1 MLEPSETSWDLIT
14 TNSWWRNQT
23 PHPMIPQQSR
33 YGVLIY
39 IVNESLCYIINKHR
53 CLTVCIAHCILP
65 SAIFYFMLLII
76 KENAFS
82 PSTEIKTG
90 ISCNT
95 CIINP
100 TTHFLIPSFSSL
112 HSFLPAYMYM
122 TREAWVT
129 WRNTWF
135 SISLLYLNGDGKFV
149 DRYRKGYY
157 VVPIFMANQNLFE
170 KIYLIPRLDL
180 YSLRC

>member
-39 IVNESLCYIINKHR
+39 IVNESPCYIINKHR

-76 KENAFS
+76 KENAIS

-95 CIINP
+95 CMNNP
-100 TTHFLIPSFSSL
+100 TTHFLIPSFS
-112 HSFLPAYMYM
+112 F
-122 TREAWVT
+122 T
-129 WRNTWF
+129 
-135 SISLLYLNGDGKFV
+135 SLLPSCLHVYDKRGLSHMAQHMVQYFS
-149 DRYRKGYY
+149 
-157 VVPIFMANQNLFE
+157 VVSE
-170 KIYLIPRLDL
+170 W
-180 YSLRC
+180 